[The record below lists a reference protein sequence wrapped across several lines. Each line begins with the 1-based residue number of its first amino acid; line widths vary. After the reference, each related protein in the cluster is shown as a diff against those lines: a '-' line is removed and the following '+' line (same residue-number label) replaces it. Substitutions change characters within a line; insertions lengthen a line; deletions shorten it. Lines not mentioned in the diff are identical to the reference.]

1 MSQSCLFVSFRQ
13 ALSEPCAISSI
24 LQLQISRLPNIG
36 GRSSLDTSIQCKANL
51 FLARMGKRSRQS
63 SGVRYRNRREGGPAA
78 RRKMGIVFALTLG
91 WCGVHRFIMGHWQWG
106 LAHIF
111 MMIGSIIV
119 LEELGFEGNP
129 WFTLSTAVAYYT
141 AYRWWRMSDEEFA
154 DEYLE
159 PVEEEVEGKYLRG
172 TATAHPKVISGKA
185 RRKILASAKTHY
197 EKFDFQGAAEL
208 YEDALDM
215 DLSDGDSRVLAARC
229 YSLLEDAEAAYRHL
243 RRAVLLK
250 ANNLDIISKDEGFA
264 WLRMREDYT
273 RRRRAGYGPVE
284 PLVPTS
290 TTPPTLPPRQDNILE
305 KLEKLGE
312 LKERGLLDDDEF
324 LREKKRLLR

>member
-1 MSQSCLFVSFRQ
+1 M
-13 ALSEPCAISSI
+13 
-24 LQLQISRLPNIG
+24 
-36 GRSSLDTSIQCKANL
+36 GRRNHQ
-51 FLARMGKRSRQS
+51 G
-63 SGVRYRNRREGGPAA
+63 GVRYRNRRESGPSA

-91 WCGVHRFIMGHWQWG
+91 WCGVHRFIMGQWQWG

-111 MMIGSIIV
+111 MMVGSLIIA
-119 LEELGFEGNP
+119 EELGFMGNP
-129 WFTLSTAVAYYT
+129 WFTLSTVVAYYT
-141 AYRWWRMSDEEFA
+141 AFRWWRMSNEEFA

-159 PVEEEVEGKYLRG
+159 PVEEEVGGKYLKG

-185 RRKILASAKTHY
+185 RRKILASAKTLY
-197 EKFDFQGAAEL
+197 TKFDYQGAAEL

-229 YSLLEDAEAAYRHL
+229 YSLLEDAESAYRHL

-284 PLVPTS
+284 PLVGTN
-290 TTPPTLPPRQDNILE
+290 TPPSLPPRQDNILE
-305 KLEKLGE
+305 RLEKLGE

-324 LREKKRLLR
+324 IREKKRLLQ

>member
-1 MSQSCLFVSFRQ
+1 MS
-13 ALSEPCAISSI
+13 
-24 LQLQISRLPNIG
+24 N
-36 GRSSLDTSIQCKANL
+36 
-51 FLARMGKRSRQS
+51 
-63 SGVRYRNRREGGPAA
+63 
-78 RRKMGIVFALTLG
+78 
-91 WCGVHRFIMGHWQWG
+91 
-106 LAHIF
+106 
-111 MMIGSIIV
+111 
-119 LEELGFEGNP
+119 EE
-129 WFTLSTAVAYYT
+129 V
-141 AYRWWRMSDEEFA
+141 A

-159 PVEEEVEGKYLRG
+159 PVEEEVEGKYLKG
-172 TATAHPKVISGKA
+172 TATANPKVISGKA
-185 RRKILASAKTHY
+185 RRKILASAKTLY
-197 EKFDFQGAAEL
+197 EQFDYQGAAEL

-264 WLRMREDYT
+264 WLRTQADYT

-284 PLVPTS
+284 PIIE
-290 TTPPTLPPRQDNILE
+290 TTAQPSLPPRQDNILE
-305 KLEKLGE
+305 RLEKLGE